1 MPLELIKNKREDWAN
16 VIDHNF
22 ELAGKLPIDGAIHVG
37 AVATFMN
44 GTTGNSDCWYLPING
59 GKLVFLSLW
68 QIATKTNM
76 TRQDLFKLPASLAP
90 SYSIGAILNENSYVT
105 NRHASQNAF
114 TFWSSN
120 VSSDQIDMDTTLIY
134 LHFD

>member
-22 ELAGKLPIDGAIHVG
+22 ELAGKLPIDGAIHAG

-90 SYSIGAILNENSYVT
+90 SYSIGAILNEVSYIT

-120 VSSDQIDMDTTLIY
+120 TTDNQLDMDTTLIY